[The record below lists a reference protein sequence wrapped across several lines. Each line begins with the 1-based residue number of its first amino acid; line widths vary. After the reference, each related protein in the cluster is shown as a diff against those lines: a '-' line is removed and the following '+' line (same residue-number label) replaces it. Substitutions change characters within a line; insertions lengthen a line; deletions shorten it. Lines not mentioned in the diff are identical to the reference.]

1 MPSLLHLYCLYILII
16 LKNYYI
22 IAIILYQI
30 KSNYKY
36 KITFIINLNPI
47 IYILYSFILYTIILH
62 ILY

>member
-1 MPSLLHLYCLYILII
+1 MPSLLHLYGLYILII

-36 KITFIINLNPI
+36 KITFIINLNSI
-47 IYILYSFILYTIILH
+47 I
-62 ILY
+62 